1 MARAKAEQ
9 QQPSTGMTLIVMVG
23 LAIAFLLFMAFLNV
37 VKSGNLLSE
46 TNLLFATLIFYAG
59 AGALY
64 LGFGVTGTE
73 SYVKFASLATWL
85 GLIANSAAVA
95 HRWYDAGH
103 PPFASV
109 YEMLLSFVWT
119 LAVLTLIA
127 EKKFGV
133 KVIGT
138 VTMPVAIVG
147 VVLMQLLRTEV
158 HPLVPALQSTW
169 LHVHVTLAMLAYAG
183 CALSFALAMMFL
195 IQDNMKTE
203 TFLAVTSAS
212 TLGIY
217 ASIVLTRFENWGGLS
232 LVAWNPENKAEV
244 FLSKGVRLFVTI
256 PDLGWL
262 MTLATLSVATP
273 LSLYL
278 ISRRSKIRW
287 YLRSLPARLSD
298 IYRAVL
304 RAFVLR
310 RSDEVSATEDWI
322 KINPEPQN
330 QESWILVA
338 NRALFLSILLQ
349 VMALVMFLVRANDGR
364 YPSLDADGLF
374 PTSLAASPFILSGL
388 VGGVFISLLYLLLV
402 WRRPDL
408 ERLLPT
414 SDNLDRIT
422 YKTICLAFPLLTL
435 MIAAGAYW
443 ANQTWGS
450 YWSWDPKETWAAI
463 TWLVY
468 ALYLHMRITRGWR
481 GRRAAY
487 FAIAGFVVVMFTFF
501 GVTYLLPGLHAYA

>member
-9 QQPSTGMTLIVMVG
+9 QQPTTGMTLIVLVG

-37 VKSGNLLSE
+37 VKSGNILNE
-46 TNLLFATLIFYAG
+46 TNLLFAALIFYAG

-73 SYVKFASLATWL
+73 SYVKFASVSTTL
-85 GLIANSAAVA
+85 GVIANTAAIA
-95 HRWYDAGH
+95 HRWYESGH
-103 PPFASV
+103 PPFSSV

-119 LAVLTLIA
+119 LAMLTLVV
-127 EKKFGV
+127 EKKYGV

-169 LHVHVTLAMLAYAG
+169 LHVHVTLAMLAYAA
-183 CALSFALAMMFL
+183 CALSFALASMFL
-195 IQDNMKTE
+195 IQDKMKSE
-203 TFLAVTSAS
+203 TFLAVTSVC
-212 TLGIY
+212 TLAIY
-217 ASIVLTRFENWGGLS
+217 ASIVATRFEKWGGLS
-232 LVAWNPENKAEV
+232 LVGWNPEQKSEI
-244 FLSKGVRLFVTI
+244 FISKGVRLFVTI

-262 MTLATLSVATP
+262 MVLALLVVAAPLVCYGLARWKKDDSYVTL
-273 LSLYL
+273 
-278 ISRRSKIRW
+278 
-287 YLRSLPARLSD
+287 
-298 IYRAVL
+298 
-304 RAFVLR
+304 
-310 RSDEVSATEDWI
+310 
-322 KINPEPQN
+322 
-330 QESWILVA
+330 A
-338 NRALFLSILLQ
+338 NRAVFLSILLQ
-349 VMALVMFLVRANDGR
+349 VMALIMFLVRARDGR
-364 YPSLDADGLF
+364 YASLDADGLF

-388 VGGVFISLLYLLLV
+388 VGGVFISLLYLLLL

-408 ERLLPT
+408 ERLLPS

-422 YKTICLAFPLLTL
+422 YKTISLAFPLLTL
-435 MIAAGAYW
+435 MIASGAYW

-468 ALYLHMRITRGWR
+468 AGYLHMRITRGWR

-487 FAIAGFVVVMFTFF
+487 FAILGFVVVMFTFF
-501 GVTYLLPGLHAYA
+501 GVTYLLPGLHSYA

>member
-1 MARAKAEQ
+1 
-9 QQPSTGMTLIVMVG
+9 
-23 LAIAFLLFMAFLNV
+23 
-37 VKSGNLLSE
+37 
-46 TNLLFATLIFYAG
+46 
-59 AGALY
+59 
-64 LGFGVTGTE
+64 
-73 SYVKFASLATWL
+73 VKFASLATGL
-85 GLIANSAAVA
+85 GLLANTAAIA
-95 HRWYDAGH
+95 HRWYESGH
-103 PPFASV
+103 VPFSSV

-119 LAVLTLIA
+119 LAVLTLVA
-127 EKKFGV
+127 EKKYGV

-147 VVLMQLLRTEV
+147 VVLMQLLRTDV

-169 LHVHVTLAMLAYAG
+169 LHVHVALAMLAYAA

-195 IQDNMKTE
+195 IQDNTKTE

-212 TLGIY
+212 TLAIY
-217 ASIVLTRFENWGGLS
+217 AGIVFTRFEKWGGLS
-232 LVAWNPENKAEV
+232 LVAWNPEVKSEV
-244 FLSKGVRLFVTI
+244 FLSRGVRLFVTV

-262 MTLATLSVATP
+262 MTLTLLVVASP
-273 LSLYL
+273 LVFYGLA
-278 ISRRSKIRW
+278 RW
-287 YLRSLPARLSD
+287 KKQSSD
-298 IYRAVL
+298 SFL
-304 RAFVLR
+304 TL
-310 RSDEVSATEDWI
+310 
-322 KINPEPQN
+322 
-330 QESWILVA
+330 A
-338 NRALFLSILLQ
+338 NRAVFLSILLQ
-349 VMALVMFLVRANDGR
+349 VMTLVMFLVRARDGR

-388 VGGVFISLLYLLLV
+388 VGGVFISLLYLLLL

-408 ERLLPT
+408 GRLLP
-414 SDNLDRIT
+414 SADNLDRVT

-435 MIAAGAYW
+435 MIASGAYW

-468 ALYLHMRITRGWR
+468 AGYLHMRVTRGWR

-487 FAIAGFVVVMFTFF
+487 FAILGFAVVMFTFF

>member
-1 MARAKAEQ
+1 MARAKTEQ
-9 QQPSTGMTLIVMVG
+9 QQPTTGMTLIVLVG

-37 VKSGNLLSE
+37 VKSGNLLNE
-46 TNLLFATLIFYAG
+46 TNLLFATLIFYSG

-73 SYVKFASLATWL
+73 SYVKFASLATGL
-85 GLIANSAAVA
+85 GLLANTAAIA
-95 HRWYDAGH
+95 HRWYESGRV
-103 PPFASV
+103 PFSSV

-119 LAVLTLIA
+119 LAVLTLVA
-127 EKKFGV
+127 EKKYGV

-147 VVLMQLLRTEV
+147 VVLMQLLRTDV

-169 LHVHVTLAMLAYAG
+169 LHVHVALAMLAYAA

-195 IQDNMKTE
+195 IQDNTKTE

-212 TLGIY
+212 TLAIY
-217 ASIVLTRFENWGGLS
+217 AGIVLTRFEKWGGLS
-232 LVAWNPENKAEV
+232 LVAWNSEQKSEV
-244 FLSKGVRLFVTI
+244 FLSRGVRLFVTV

-262 MTLATLSVATP
+262 MTLTLLAVASP
-273 LSLYL
+273 LVFYGLA
-278 ISRRSKIRW
+278 RW
-287 YLRSLPARLSD
+287 KSQNSD
-298 IYRAVL
+298 SFL
-304 RAFVLR
+304 TL
-310 RSDEVSATEDWI
+310 
-322 KINPEPQN
+322 
-330 QESWILVA
+330 A
-338 NRALFLSILLQ
+338 NRAVFLSILLQ
-349 VMALVMFLVRANDGR
+349 VMTLVMFLVRARDGR

-388 VGGVFISLLYLLLV
+388 VGGVFISLLYLLLL

-408 ERLLPT
+408 ARLLP
-414 SDNLDRIT
+414 SADNLDRIT

-435 MIAAGAYW
+435 MIASGAYW

-468 ALYLHMRITRGWR
+468 AGYLHMRVTRGWR

-487 FAIAGFVVVMFTFF
+487 FAIIGFAVVMFTFF